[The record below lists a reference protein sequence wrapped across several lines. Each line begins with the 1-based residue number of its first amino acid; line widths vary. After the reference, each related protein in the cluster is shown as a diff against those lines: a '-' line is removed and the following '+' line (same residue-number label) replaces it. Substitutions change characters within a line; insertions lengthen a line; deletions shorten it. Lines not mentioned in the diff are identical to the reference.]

1 MITNTNN
8 IKYIIPF
15 TPRKK
20 LEQKH
25 YIKAT
30 ILDNNKADDKLDIT
44 MSDELKKFFAFL
56 NIKHLSDK

>member
-8 IKYIIPF
+8 IKFIIPF

-44 MSDELKKFFAFL
+44 MSNELMYGDSDFF
-56 NIKHLSDK
+56 